1 MPPSHLQRILIT
13 GASGTLGYNLVQHL
27 GRKHPESHLHI
38 LMRTPDSSLFA
49 ALPNVTLEQ
58 VDMADTARLTA
69 AVAGFRPNAIIH
81 CAASGVRPTQLGY
94 FDFVDLNVSAT
105 MQLFRASCE
114 IEGCHFIHISTGM
127 VYGSLD
133 ENHPSRPWRE
143 DDPINTLHPYGA
155 SKAAADCLLRAGA
168 ERLGRRLTILRP
180 FSFTGI
186 HDGGGRLFPS
196 LLRAALDREPF
207 AMSAGTQLRDFC
219 AVEDVVRAIALL
231 LDSEEHPRHDIYNVG
246 SGLSVPLGSIVQSVA
261 QQLHLEVD
269 IRIGE
274 LPFQPLEPPSLV
286 ADITRIGALG
296 WQPTINLAYAV
307 WQLARSSFP
316 GLAVTEPQQLVPG
329 R

>member
-1 MPPSHLQRILIT
+1 MPRPHLQRVLIS
-13 GASGTLGYNLVQHL
+13 GATGTLGFNVVRHL
-27 GRKHPESHLHI
+27 ALRHPRTRLHI
-38 LMRTPDSSLFA
+38 LMRTLDHSLFA
-49 ALPNVTLEQ
+49 DLQNVTLEE
-58 VDMADTARLTA
+58 VDMRDTPRLLA
-69 AVAGFRPNAIIH
+69 AVNAIQPDAIIH
-81 CAASGVRPTQLGY
+81 SAASGVRPSRLGY

-114 IEGCHFIHISTGM
+114 IEGCHFINISTGM

-143 DDPINTLHPYGA
+143 DDPVNTLHPYGA
-155 SKAAADCLLRAGA
+155 TKAAADCLLRAGA

-246 SGLSVPLGSIVQSVA
+246 SGLSVPLGSIVESVA
-261 QQLHLEVD
+261 QQLHLDVD

>member
-1 MPPSHLQRILIT
+1 
-13 GASGTLGYNLVQHL
+13 
-27 GRKHPESHLHI
+27 
-38 LMRTPDSSLFA
+38 
-49 ALPNVTLEQ
+49 
-58 VDMADTARLTA
+58 
-69 AVAGFRPNAIIH
+69 
-81 CAASGVRPTQLGY
+81 
-94 FDFVDLNVSAT
+94 
-105 MQLFRASCE
+105 
-114 IEGCHFIHISTGM
+114 
-127 VYGSLD
+127 LD

-143 DDPINTLHPYGA
+143 DDPVNTLHPYGA
-155 SKAAADCLLRAGA
+155 TKAAADCLLRAGA

-196 LLRAALDREPF
+196 LLRAALDRKPF

-219 AVEDVVRAIALL
+219 AVEDVVRAIDLL
-231 LDSEEHPRHDIYNVG
+231 LDSEEHPQHDIYNVG
-246 SGLSVPLGSIVQSVA
+246 SGLSVPLGSIVHSVA
-261 QQLHLEVD
+261 QQLHLDVD

-316 GLAVTEPQQLVPG
+316 GLAVAEPQQLAPG